1 MTNLDLSKNI
11 ALESLNLS
19 TNTSLASLDISGC
32 IALKDLNCGGT
43 RLTTLDVSECP
54 ALERLQCGWIP
65 TLASLD
71 LSKNTALKILFCWKS
86 GLTDLDVSKCTEL
99 ESLDCN
105 GNLLTNLDISKNTV
119 LTSLDC
125 SENQLTELNVS
136 RNTLLT
142 SLNCEYNQL
151 VSLDVSKNIV
161 LTSLTCSDNKLTNL
175 NVGSNMV
182 LISVS
187 CQRNELTNLDMSG
200 CSALKSLHCP
210 YNKLASLNMSGYT
223 LLDNVWCNNNQ
234 LTKLDL
240 DDHTEEWSGT
250 PSGYAKYQTS
260 RLEIQKTSNGWTA
273 DLSKLVS
280 VENTKKVE
288 LQEGQGWQY
297 DAETGVASYTGES
310 MPEELIYYYGGNNV
324 PKDKM
329 DVTVTLFESEEQQY
343 VVMKQGAEQA
353 YVNGIVAPTTQYAT
367 GYATMENISGTMQ
380 LPLRYIA
387 EVNGFTVDYD
397 ADTEKTKVT
406 NPADGTYLLI
416 TPGSNAVT
424 KHTANGTLVDSSNA
438 PLVFTIQN
446 GVTMG
451 PLRFTCEALGLAVSY
466 QETSHSIYVVI
477 SPEAQTTENALA
489 KIGEAY
495 QKGL

>member
-1 MTNLDLSKNI
+1 M
-11 ALESLNLS
+11 
-19 TNTSLASLDISGC
+19 
-32 IALKDLNCGGT
+32 
-43 RLTTLDVSECP
+43 
-54 ALERLQCGWIP
+54 
-65 TLASLD
+65 
-71 LSKNTALKILFCWKS
+71 SKNTALKILFCWKS

-151 VSLDVSKNIV
+151 VSLDVSKNIA

-210 YNKLASLNMSGYT
+210 YNKLASLNMSGCT

-240 DDHTEEWSGT
+240 DDHAEEWSGT

-273 DLSKLVS
+273 NLSKLVS

-288 LQEGQGWQY
+288 LHEGQGWQY
-297 DAETGVASYTGES
+297 DAEIGVASYTGES

-387 EVNGFTVDYD
+387 EVNGFTVDYN

-416 TPGSNAVT
+416 TPGSNVVT

-451 PLRFTCEALGLAVSY
+451 PLRFTCEALGVGSVLSRNLSWYLCGNIARG
-466 QETSHSIYVVI
+466 T
-477 SPEAQTTENALA
+477 NN
-489 KIGEAY
+489 
-495 QKGL
+495 